1 MHLQGCPRCNGGLVH
16 GVDEY
21 KAPET
26 RCFRCGWMMT
36 GDVPPPSKNTL
47 RVAPEYL
54 DTDAVEDTER
64 KIRNLMY
71 FIRVSR
77 PLVEMRADGATH
89 EEIAKKFGMGLRKV
103 GRLIAAFVDREGELV
118 AQRDWLAEIRR
129 SYETRGR
136 P

>member
-47 RVAPEYL
+47 RVAPEYI
-54 DTDAVEDTER
+54 DTDAVDKAER
-64 KIRNLMY
+64 RIHQLTY
-71 FIRVSR
+71 FIRHAK
-77 PLVEMRADGATH
+77 PYAEMRREGASY
-89 EEIAKKFGMGLRKV
+89 EEIAAHYGTSHHTVARYIQ
-103 GRLIAAFVDREGELV
+103 RLVDREGELA
-118 AQRDWLAEIRR
+118 AQKQWLAEIKR